1 MYLWVIITNS
11 FGKLIELEQTFIFV
25 CRRMVCLNQNLV
37 KKLKL
42 LSRLMKNVTLDK
54 PTPVQFSENGVSQ
67 IVNLR
72 IVNIQHLTEKY
83 TTRQIWKEVRIE
95 FYLNETTA
103 QSK

>member
-1 MYLWVIITNS
+1 
-11 FGKLIELEQTFIFV
+11 
-25 CRRMVCLNQNLV
+25 
-37 KKLKL
+37 
-42 LSRLMKNVTLDK
+42 MKNVTLDK

-95 FYLNETTA
+95 FYLKPPHSRNKFFKHSMRA
-103 QSK
+103 

>member
-1 MYLWVIITNS
+1 
-11 FGKLIELEQTFIFV
+11 
-25 CRRMVCLNQNLV
+25 MVYLNQNLV